1 MTAREYTVLIVDDSA
16 EDREVYRRY
25 LNKEFLATY
34 KIIEIDSGSEALEQI
49 ATIKPDIIILDYLLP
64 DCDGLELI
72 EDLKTQVNPIP
83 PIIMLTGQGNE
94 TVAVEA
100 MKSGAKDYL
109 VKGQLTPEILTNS
122 VKNVLQQDYLQSLLH
137 KSFKQQQLIAET
149 ALRIRKS
156 LDLSEILNT
165 AVGEVRLLL
174 NCDRVVIYQ
183 FASDMSGDIVAESL
197 NPGWTKSLGLNIVD
211 TCFQNKGASRYK
223 KGKSLTINNIYEYGL
238 SSCHIKL
245 LEQFEVKAHIVCP
258 LLLES
263 LPSSKKSNLWGL
275 LIAHQCDDV
284 RNWATDDVEL
294 LDKLSVQLA
303 IAIQQGE
310 LLDNLRHELCT
321 RKKLEIELAR
331 RVQVLEASEDY
342 IGIADVNG
350 KAIWNNPQMNQIVGI
365 SGDIHQTNLSIADY
379 HPAWAFNI
387 IQDEGI
393 PTAILKGTWLGET
406 ALLTEDGRE
415 IPVSQLIIAHK
426 SEGNKVEYISTV
438 MRNLTLQKESENS
451 LKEKALELEWSNQE
465 LLKTTALLKKR
476 NQELDRFTYVTS
488 HDLKAPL
495 RAIANLA
502 TWLGEDLTGQIPE
515 ENQQHLILMQTR
527 VKRMEDLIQGLLDY
541 SRIGRKTTPI
551 KTVNVNYLIDDI
563 INFLSLPS
571 EFEIVVLGNLPTLE
585 TEEILLQQVFSNLI
599 DNAIKYHP
607 QKQGKVYISVEE
619 QDYFYQFAV
628 ADDGLGIAPQYH
640 DRIFTIFQTLQARDT
655 IESTGI
661 GLSIVKKI
669 VEGQGGKIWIESQ
682 LGEGATFYFTWRKQP
697 IIHNP

>member
-1 MTAREYTVLIVDDSA
+1 MTASEYTILIVDDSA

-25 LNKEFLATY
+25 LNQEFFAAY
-34 KIIEIDSGSEALEQI
+34 KIVETESGREALEQI

-64 DCDGLELI
+64 DCDGLEFI
-72 EDLKTQVNPIP
+72 EDLKTQIDAIP

-94 TVAVEA
+94 IVAVEA
-100 MKSGAKDYL
+100 MKRGTKDYL
-109 VKGQLTPEILTNS
+109 VKGQLTSKVLTNS
-122 VKNVLQQDYLQSLLH
+122 VKNILQEDRLQSLLH
-137 KSFKQQQLIAET
+137 KSFQQQQLIAET

-165 AVGEVRLLL
+165 AVREVRLLL
-174 NCDRVVIYQ
+174 NCDRVIIYR
-183 FASDMSGDIVAESL
+183 FTPDMSGDIVAEAL

-211 TCFQNKGASRYK
+211 TCFQDKGASRYK
-223 KGKSLTINNIYEYGL
+223 KGKSLTIDNIYEYGL

-245 LEQFEVKAHIVCP
+245 LEQFEVKAHVVSP

-263 LPSSKKSNLWGL
+263 SSASEESNLWGL

-284 RNWATDDVEL
+284 RNWETEDVEL
-294 LDKLSVQLA
+294 LNKLSVQLA

-310 LLDNLRHELCT
+310 LLNNLKRELRT
-321 RKKLEIELAR
+321 RKKLETELAR

-350 KAIWNNPQMNQIVGI
+350 NAIWNNPQMKRVMGI
-365 SGDIHQTNLSIADY
+365 NEDANLANLSIADY
-379 HPAWAFNI
+379 HPAWAFDI
-387 IQDEGI
+387 IQNQGI
-393 PTAILKGTWLGET
+393 PTAILQGTWLDET
-406 ALLTEDGRE
+406 ALLAKDGRE

-426 SEGNKVEYISTV
+426 SEGGKVEYISTV

-451 LKEKALELEWSNQE
+451 LKEKALELEWSNKK

-502 TWLGEDLTGQIPE
+502 TWLGEDLEGQIPE
-515 ENQQHLILMQTR
+515 ENQQHLTLMQAR

-541 SRIGRKTTPI
+541 SRIGKKRTPI
-551 KTVNVNYLIDDI
+551 KTVNVNQMIDDI
-563 INFLSLPS
+563 TNFLSLPPD
-571 EFEIVVLGNLPTLE
+571 FEIVVSGNLPILE
-585 TEEILLQQVFSNLI
+585 TEKILLQQVFSNLI
-599 DNAIKYHP
+599 DNAVKYHP
-607 QKQGKVYISVEE
+607 QQQGKISISVEE
-619 QDYFYQFAV
+619 QDHFYQFAV
-628 ADDGLGIAPQYH
+628 KDDGLGIDPQYH

-682 LGEGATFYFTWRKQP
+682 LGQGATFYFTWRKQP
-697 IIHNP
+697 LF